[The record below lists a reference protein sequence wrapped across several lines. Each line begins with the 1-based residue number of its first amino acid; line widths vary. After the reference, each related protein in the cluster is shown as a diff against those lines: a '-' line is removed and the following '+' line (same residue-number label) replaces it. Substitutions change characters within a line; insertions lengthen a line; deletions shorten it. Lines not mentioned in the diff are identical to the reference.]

1 MNSVPDMLS
10 VRDVAQKLRRGPKYV
25 RCLIHQGKLRA
36 VRLKK
41 PSGRFLVFP
50 ESVNALLG
58 VSVERESEASLY
70 RRAKAAG
77 ERLGYS
83 HEPGDGTL

>member
-1 MNSVPDMLS
+1 MHGVPHMLT
-10 VRDVAQKLRRGPKYV
+10 VQDVARKLRRGPKYV
-25 RCLIHQGKLRA
+25 RCLIHHGRLKA

-41 PSGRFLVFP
+41 PFGRFLVFP
-50 ESVNALLG
+50 ESVTSLLG